1 MSNLGSSTF
10 IDGSNE
16 VDSGFILGDYY
27 ISLLVLLLIR
37 RHFNEFDIHKRGP
50 ALRDLYWEADTAAG
64 GVDKSDRV
72 RIDLF
77 SENNYSRIS
86 SSPNIIVKEN
96 ECGSFKLGIRDEH
109 MYVSGFTN
117 VHSYS
122 RAWAG
127 SLTIFCN
134 AKHPA
139 LSRML
144 AWEVATLLEESA
156 NSIRKKTNVKM
167 EVARVKSVKPIREL
181 PPYLSTPVL
190 IEYTFVRSWQVTP
203 AAPLLQRIVP
213 NSTVK

>member
-1 MSNLGSSTF
+1 VSNIGDSTF
-10 IDGSNE
+10 IDGTND
-16 VDSGFILGDYY
+16 VDAGFVLGDYY
-27 ISLLVLLLIR
+27 ISLLVLFMIR
-37 RHFNEFDIHKRGP
+37 RHFNKFDVHKRSP
-50 ALRDLYWEADTAAG
+50 ALRDIIWEEDKASG
-64 GVDKSDRV
+64 GVDKADRI
-72 RIDLF
+72 RIDLY
-77 SENNYSRIS
+77 SENNYSRINT
-86 SSPNIIVKEN
+86 SPNIIVKEN
-96 ECGSFKLGIRDEH
+96 ACGSVKLGIRDEH
-109 MYVSGFTN
+109 MHVTSFTN

-156 NSIRKKTNVKM
+156 VHIRKKTNVKM
-167 EVARVKSVKPIREL
+167 EVARVKPVKPLREL